1 MTLDTATAKLLHKAL
16 TESGEGL
23 LQIVQQAP
31 QEILQAALRNPS
43 LAENHLSA
51 LLKRRDLG
59 EDLIKNICK
68 LSLTEA
74 NHNLKVAIARHPN
87 TPAPQLLAILP
98 QLHLFEL
105 LNLCLLP
112 EITPDQKVAAE
123 RVIIQRL
130 PLTPLG
136 NRLTLARRAT
146 SALLEALIKEGD
158 PRLVEICLANPRLKE
173 GTLFQF
179 VRSGAATAETI
190 SMVARSPR
198 WQNRPTLR
206 EAILSNPKTPL
217 VWFTLWLPGMK
228 LPEIKRLVLSNRL
241 TVAQKKAVEE
251 RLKGR

>member
-1 MTLDTATAKLLHKAL
+1 MTIDTATAKLFHKAL

-31 QEILQAALRNPS
+31 PEILQAALRNPA

-59 EDLIKNICK
+59 EDLIRSICK
-68 LSLTEA
+68 LSLTET
-74 NHNLKVAIARHPN
+74 NHNLKVAIAVHPK

-98 QLHLFEL
+98 HLYLFEL
-105 LNLCLLP
+105 LKLCLLP

-123 RVIIQRL
+123 RTIIQRL

-146 SALLEALIKEGD
+146 PALLDALLKEGD
-158 PRLVEICLANPRLKE
+158 PRLVEICLSNPRLKE
-173 GTLFQF
+173 GSLFQF

-190 SMVARSPR
+190 SMVARNPR
-198 WQNRPTLR
+198 WQNRPGVR

-217 VWFTLWLPGMK
+217 IWFTLWLPAMR
-228 LPEIKRLVLSNRL
+228 LPDIKRLVSSNRL
-241 TVAQKKAVEE
+241 TSAQKKLVEE
-251 RLKGR
+251 RLKGH

>member
-1 MTLDTATAKLLHKAL
+1 MALDTATAQMLHKAL
-16 TESGEGL
+16 TQSGEGL
-23 LQIVQQAP
+23 LQTVQQAP
-31 QEILQAALRNPS
+31 QEILQAALRNPA

-59 EDLIKNICK
+59 ENLIKNICK
-68 LSLTEA
+68 LSLTES
-74 NHNLKVAIARHPN
+74 NHNLKLAIARHPN

-105 LNLCLLP
+105 LNLCLLS

-123 RVIIQRL
+123 RAIIQRL

-136 NRLTLARRAT
+136 NRLALARRAT
-146 SALLEALIKEGD
+146 SALLEALMKEGD
-158 PRLVEICLANPRLKE
+158 PRIVEICLANPRLKE

-206 EAILSNPKTPL
+206 EAVLSNPKTPL

-241 TVAQKKAVEE
+241 TPAQKKAVEE

>member
-16 TESGEGL
+16 TESGEEL
-23 LQIVQQAP
+23 LQIVRQAP
-31 QEILQAALRNPS
+31 PEILQAALRNPA

-68 LSLTEA
+68 LTLTGTS
-74 NHNLKVAIARHPN
+74 HNLKVAIARNPN

-190 SMVARSPR
+190 SMIARSPR

-251 RLKGR
+251 RLKGH